1 VGILNN
7 ILLVAAGVI
16 LTLASLWFGQ
26 NHHLLPET
34 AATEAEL
41 FDGLFN
47 TTLVIA
53 TGIFLVV
60 EGLLLFCAFR
70 FRKPPGDDTDG
81 SPIEGN
87 ILLEVVWTA
96 VPAVIIL
103 WLAVDSFDV
112 YQRMQTGSGI
122 LMLGHDHSHSTQ
134 MVRHEDRPHYQE
146 TFVASSDGGLRVDV
160 TGMQYAWIFSY
171 PETGVVSSELHVPV
185 GQRIHL
191 KMTAQDVNHA
201 FWVPQFRLKQDL
213 IAGSTTELSFTANKV
228 GEYPIICAELCGPY
242 HGIMASQLIVEDP
255 EVFMTWQQEQMAA
268 LQDHPQPTQIAASAF
283 AQAYHMT
290 LDQEAL
296 SHLKEHSKHEN
307 PQANQGITG
316 QMHIAMQS

>member
-7 ILLVAAGVI
+7 IILVATGVA
-16 LTLASLWFGQ
+16 LTLASLWFGN

-60 EGLLLFCAFR
+60 EGLLLYCAFR
-70 FRKPPGDDTDG
+70 FRKPPGDDSDG

-96 VPAVIIL
+96 IPAVIIL
-103 WLAVDSFDV
+103 WLAVDSYDV

-122 LMLGHDHSHSTQ
+122 LMIGHGHHHHSQ
-134 MVRHEDRPHYQE
+134 MVSHDSDSSPHYQE
-146 TFVASSDGGLRVDV
+146 AFVPASSSGIKVEV
-160 TGMQYAWIFSY
+160 TGMQYAWVFSY
-171 PETGVVSSELHVPV
+171 PQTGVVSSELHVPV
-185 GQRIHL
+185 GERVNL

-213 IAGSTTELSFTANKV
+213 IAGTTTELAFTANKV
-228 GEYPIICAELCGPY
+228 GEYPIVCAELCGPY

-255 EVFMTWQQEQMAA
+255 EVFTTWQQEQVVAMQARS
-268 LQDHPQPTQIAASAF
+268 QPTQLASSAF
-283 AQAYHMT
+283 AQHQLN
-290 LDQEAL
+290 LDQATVAALKNRAASPEEAT
-296 SHLKEHSKHEN
+296 
-307 PQANQGITG
+307 AF
-316 QMHIAMQS
+316 

>member
-1 VGILNN
+1 MGILNN
-7 ILLVAAGVI
+7 ILLVAAGI
-16 LTLASLWFGQ
+16 ALTLASLWFGN

-60 EGLLLFCAFR
+60 EGILIFCAFR

-81 SPIEGN
+81 SPVEGN

-96 VPAVIIL
+96 VPAVIVL

-122 LMLGHDHSHSTQ
+122 LMLGHSHSHSAE
-134 MVRHEDRPHYQE
+134 VASHEASEQATHYQE
-146 TFVASSDGGLRVDV
+146 AFTKASRPALEVEV
-160 TGMQYAWIFSY
+160 TGMQYAWVFTY
-171 PETGVVSSELHVPV
+171 PETGVVSSELHVPAGERV
-185 GQRIHL
+185 ILH
-191 KMTAQDVNHA
+191 MTAQDVNHA

-213 IAGSTTELSFTANKV
+213 IAGRTTELAFTANKI
-228 GEYPIICAELCGPY
+228 GEYPIVCAELCGPY

-255 EVFMTWQQEQMAA
+255 EVFATWQQQQVLAMKE
-268 LQDHPQPTQIAASAF
+268 HPQPIQLASSAF
-283 AQAYHMT
+283 A
-290 LDQEAL
+290 EAHQHSL
-296 SHLKEHSKHEN
+296 SPDVAHHLR
-307 PQANQGITG
+307 A
-316 QMHIAMQS
+316 IAHH